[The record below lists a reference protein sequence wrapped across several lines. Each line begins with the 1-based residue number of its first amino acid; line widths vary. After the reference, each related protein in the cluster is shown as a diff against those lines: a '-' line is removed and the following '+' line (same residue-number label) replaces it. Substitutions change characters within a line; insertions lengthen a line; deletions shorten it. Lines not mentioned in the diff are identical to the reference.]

1 MEKLSDI
8 CSRVSF
14 IEVFISWVIYIINQD
29 DRDIGMQPG
38 YAFVSGLNAFFY
50 LLRLWVGS
58 GVIIRDDFGICFG
71 I

>member
-1 MEKLSDI
+1 M
-8 CSRVSF
+8 
-14 IEVFISWVIYIINQD
+14 FISWVIYIINRD

-38 YAFVSGLNAFFY
+38 YAFISGLNAFFY